1 MFKFLYDRPWIWIVL
16 FFVCMI
22 GLMIG
27 FVVIAERNAQENV
40 PLNNPVSE
48 QNAQ

>member
-1 MFKFLYDRPWIWIVL
+1 MIKFLYDRPWIWIVL
-16 FFVCMI
+16 FFVCMV

-27 FVVIAERNAQENV
+27 FLVIAERNAPQSV
-40 PLNNPVSE
+40 PLDNPASQ